1 MNLFKNVTVAVSGAI
16 SIEVPIVGNMSDK
29 ELKQEIES
37 GDLRKLVIQA
47 ISKSAPRVEWELDV
61 IEL

>member
-1 MNLFKNVTVAVSGAI
+1 MNLFKNVTVSVSGAI
-16 SIEVPIVGNMSDK
+16 SIEVPIVGKMSDK

-47 ISKSAPRVEWELDV
+47 I
-61 IEL
+61 IIT